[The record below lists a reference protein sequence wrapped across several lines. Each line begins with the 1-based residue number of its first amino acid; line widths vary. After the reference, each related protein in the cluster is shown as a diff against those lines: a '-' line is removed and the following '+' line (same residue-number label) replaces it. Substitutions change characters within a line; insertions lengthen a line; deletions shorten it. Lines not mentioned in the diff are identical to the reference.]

1 MTDDKTKIG
10 SPGIFYE
17 TVIVVSQRRATLI
30 LLGAHFS
37 IAGGLHKALLTAKQ
51 YGCTALQ
58 LFTKNSNTWKERIV
72 TDEEI
77 DLFRQAR
84 KEVGITAIASHTSY
98 LINPA
103 SPEGQKHHMSKEALV
118 HELERSASL
127 DIPYVV
133 LHPGAHM
140 ESGEEKGCLKIA
152 ETINEVF
159 DRVPPGETKLLLETT
174 AGQGTNI
181 GYTFEQL
188 ALIIKHIKDK
198 DRVGICFDT
207 CHTFAAG
214 YDIRTPEAYAKTM
227 EKFDGIIGLDNLYM
241 IHMNDSKKGLGSRI
255 DRHEHIGKGEIGATA
270 FKEIMNE
277 KRLETIPKILETPKG
292 KGETDYDKINL
303 EVLRKMLTKQTQ

>member
-1 MTDDKTKIG
+1 MINESDQSGELGT
-10 SPGIFYE
+10 FYE
-17 TVIVVSQRRATLI
+17 TIIVVSQRRATLI

-37 IAGGLHKALLTAKQ
+37 IAGGLHKALLTAKR

-77 DLFRQAR
+77 DLFRQTR
-84 KEVGITAIASHTSY
+84 KEVEITAIASHTSY
-98 LINPA
+98 LINLA
-103 SPEGQKHHMSKEALV
+103 SPEGQKHHMSKEALI

-140 ESGEEKGCLKIA
+140 ESGEENGCLRIA

-188 ALIIKHIKDK
+188 ALIIEHIKDK

-227 EKFDGIIGLDNLYM
+227 EKFDGILGLNNLCLLH
-241 IHMNDSKKGLGSRI
+241 INDSKKGLGSRI
-255 DRHEHIGKGEIGATA
+255 DRHEHIGKGEIGPTA
-270 FKEIMNE
+270 FKEIMNDT
-277 KRLETIPKILETPKG
+277 RLETVPKILETPKG
-292 KGETDYDKINL
+292 KGATDYDKINL
-303 EVLRKMLTKQTQ
+303 GVLRNMMDER

>member
-1 MTDDKTKIG
+1 M
-10 SPGIFYE
+10 
-17 TVIVVSQRRATLI
+17 L

-37 IAGGLHKALLTAKQ
+37 IAGGLHKALLTAKR

-72 TDEEI
+72 TDDEI
-77 DLFRQAR
+77 DQFRQAR
-84 KEVGITAIASHTSY
+84 KDTGITAIASHTSY

-140 ESGEEKGCLKIA
+140 ESGEEKGCIRVA
-152 ETINEVF
+152 GSINEIF
-159 DRVPPGETKLLLETT
+159 DRVPHSGTRLLLETT

-188 ALIIKHIKDK
+188 ALIIEHIKDK
-198 DRVGICFDT
+198 DRIGICFDT

-227 EKFDGIIGLDNLYM
+227 EKFDGIIGLDNLYV

-255 DRHEHIGKGEIGATA
+255 DRHEHIGKGEIGAAA
-270 FKEIMNE
+270 FKEIMND

-292 KGETDYDKINL
+292 KGEKDYDKINL
-303 EVLRKMLTKQTQ
+303 EVLRNMVDERLNSSLLTS